1 MQPQDNHSQAKPAF
15 FATQLLL
22 HNPLMDL
29 LWLAIRPQRV
39 SADSPT
45 VRWIRQH
52 PIAAVVSLA
61 YALTWLGLIPLIRDP
76 SIALHADLRHASNP
90 AVLVYVFI
98 GVLGCL
104 WAAIMVAG
112 ATGGISGRYQL
123 LLAYLK
129 GRVGFQW
136 YLAALLSPA
145 IIFAAT
151 IGLDFLVTDKLPE
164 IPLLSLAP
172 STLLSAYAILT
183 VRYMFGNFEEICWR
197 ASVLPRLQAKHSA
210 FVSSLIVGLI
220 QGVWH
225 LPYLFVKG
233 HYVQSVGLAA
243 IIVQSIA
250 MGIVATWIYNN
261 TQGSLLMVALF
272 HAAYDALSQ
281 FQGNDLNLFYLSI
294 GVWCAAAIILLVIF
308 GANRLSRNP
317 NSEFIHA
324 TGLSQ
329 KN

>member
-1 MQPQDNHSQAKPAF
+1 MQPQDNESQSKPYF
-15 FATQLLL
+15 FAVQALH

-45 VRWIRQH
+45 ACWIRQH
-52 PIAAVVSLA
+52 PIASVVSLA
-61 YALTWLGLIPLIRDP
+61 YAITWIGLVPLIRDP
-76 SIALHADLRHASNP
+76 GIALQADLRHASNP
-90 AVLVYVFI
+90 AVLVYVFA

-112 ATGGISGRYQL
+112 AVGGVSGRYQL

-136 YLAALLSPA
+136 YLAALFSPT

-151 IGLDFLVTDKLPE
+151 IGLDFFVTGKLPR
-164 IPLLSLAP
+164 IPVLSLAP
-172 STLLSAYAILT
+172 SALLSSYAILT
-183 VRYMFGNFEEICWR
+183 ARYMLGNFEEICWR
-197 ASVLPRLQAKHSA
+197 GSVLPRLQAKNSA
-210 FVSSLIVGLI
+210 LVSALIVGLF

-225 LPYLFVKG
+225 LPYLFVEG
-233 HYVQSVGLAA
+233 HYVQSVGLVA

-261 TQGSLLMVALF
+261 TRGSLLMVALF

-281 FQGNDLNLFYLSI
+281 FQGNDLKLLYLSI
-294 GVWCAAAIILLVIF
+294 CVWCAAAIILLIIF

-317 NSEFIHA
+317 YSEFIYA
-324 TGLSQ
+324 TSLSP
-329 KN
+329 KK